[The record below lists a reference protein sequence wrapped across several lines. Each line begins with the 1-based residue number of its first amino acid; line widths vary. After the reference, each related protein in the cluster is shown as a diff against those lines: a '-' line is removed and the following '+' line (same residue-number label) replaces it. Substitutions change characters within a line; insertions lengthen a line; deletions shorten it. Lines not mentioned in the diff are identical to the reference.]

1 MQGTKGR
8 IIVITGDGKGKTT
21 SALGR
26 AVRAIESGKKVR
38 MVQFLKGGGYT
49 GELAAARIFGEDFL
63 IYQFGHGCP
72 ISEDIRSGK
81 AMCIRCGTCFRE
93 NRNPIH
99 DYAGKALK
107 KAWEFVVDPV
117 PKLLILDEVSHAVR
131 RDLIS
136 EAAVTELLDKR
147 AEGVDIVL
155 TGRNM
160 PRAIILRAD
169 EAVEC
174 RLIKHPLKKGIAA
187 RRGIEY

>member
-1 MQGTKGR
+1 
-8 IIVITGDGKGKTT
+8 
-21 SALGR
+21 
-26 AVRAIESGKKVR
+26 
-38 MVQFLKGGGYT
+38 
-49 GELAAARIFGEDFL
+49 
-63 IYQFGHGCP
+63 
-72 ISEDIRSGK
+72 
-81 AMCIRCGTCFRE
+81 MCIRCGTCFRE

-136 EAAVTELLDKR
+136 EAAVTKLLDKR